1 MTGAKLGNTL
11 INVNEN
17 IDIQIKEKI
26 WKLFSIQS
34 NVTFLIFHKYTEKNG
49 YIICTLDISCYLW

>member
-1 MTGAKLGNTL
+1 MTRAILRNTL
-11 INVNEN
+11 LNVNEN

-34 NVTFLIFHKYTEKNG
+34 TVTFLKFHKYTEKK
-49 YIICTLDISCYLW
+49 DI